1 MLRISIMMWVAFA
14 TATAWGLS
22 ASDDKPAGQSS
33 TASEKRDAS
42 PASPRSDDEEKSDKV
57 VRSEKEWRKI
67 LTKEQF
73 RVLRMKGT
81 ERPFANKF
89 DRHFAAGTYACAA
102 CGQELFASDT
112 KFNSGCGWPAF
123 YAAKAGD
130 RVVMTQDLSQGMVRT
145 EVTCAR
151 CGSHLGHIFDDAPQT
166 PTGQRFCINSVSLKF
181 IPADSQKEVPD
192 EKSSDA
198 DTRDRPKQDKSDKPE
213 KQKAAQKSSEGS

>member
-1 MLRISIMMWVAFA
+1 MRSLRTNDPPPPTNGTPV
-14 TATAWGLS
+14 
-22 ASDDKPAGQSS
+22 P
-33 TASEKRDAS
+33 KRC
-42 PASPRSDDEEKSDKV
+42 RSDAEDKTDKV

-67 LTKEQF
+67 LTREQF

-81 ERPFANKF
+81 ERPFTNKF
-89 DRHFAAGTYACAA
+89 DRHFEPGTYACAA

-130 RVVMTQDLSQGMVRT
+130 RVVMTPDLSQGMVRT

-151 CGSHLGHIFDDAPQT
+151 CGSHLGHIFDDAPKT

-181 IPADSQKEVPD
+181 IPADSKKDEPD
-192 EKSSDA
+192 VKSSDA
-198 DTRDRPKQDKSDKPE
+198 EPRDRKKREEPDKPKKQDKPE
-213 KQKAAQKSSEGS
+213 AAKKSSEGS